1 MAILRQRT
9 ENMTVYLIHFEAAVH
24 HARHYIGYATDVARR
39 LDEHRHGA
47 GARLLAVCNQRGI
60 GYDLARTWEGAGRG
74 FERKL
79 KRCKNA
85 ARYCPVCNGE
95 HARDYH
101 PKEGANE

>member
-1 MAILRQRT
+1 
-9 ENMTVYLIHFEAAVH
+9 MTVYLIHFQSNLN
-24 HARHYIGYATDVARR
+24 HARHYVGYAEHVAQR
-39 LDEHRHGA
+39 LAHHKNGT
-47 GARLLAVCNQRGI
+47 GARILAVCNERGI

-101 PKEGANE
+101 PKEGANEP